1 MELLK
6 SKLVLFVGKEQGV
19 ESKGC
24 KGCCPSAE
32 VKSTVT
38 ALTGVK
44 RGQVESSTVVSA
56 GFKV

>member
-32 VKSTVT
+32 VKSTIT
-38 ALTGVK
+38 AFTRVK
-44 RGQVESSTVVSA
+44 RG
-56 GFKV
+56 